1 MNPPPAGNVTFLFA
15 DVTGTIALMG
25 QNRDAVEQALVG
37 YHDLLV
43 RCTDDHAGFVFQGGE
58 SDFRILMDRDKNR
71 FLAAFPSAGQALE
84 AALTVQ
90 RTLSR
95 EMLPIMRRIGVRI
108 ALHTAAAAPVDGR
121 YRGPGPDCT
130 SQLLSA
136 AGFGRVIVLSQSTEA
151 LVRDLLP
158 PLTALQN
165 IGRQD
170 TPACPEP
177 AFRVQHPALPDGS
190 LSDEAEAETVERGR
204 MLYHAS
210 RQVRDRGD
218 YAQAWTMQQES
229 LTIAQQ
235 IGDERAVSGSY
246 TGLGNIAF
254 AAKEFAQAR
263 AMQEVTLTLVRPWG
277 NARETANSLSNLARA
292 AFYQGDYAAAQPPY
306 EEALALYRQLDDP
319 YKIAS
324 VLNMLGGT
332 TSARENVAAAQ
343 AFYRESLI
351 FYRQQ
356 DNFVWIANTLSV
368 LANIEYK
375 QEDYAAA
382 RSLYAESLAIWRQLE
397 DQAEVG
403 TLLYTLGNIAFQQ
416 QDYAAARAFFDE
428 LLSLFRQ
435 MGDEQN
441 VTAVLERLALLP
453 QSRS

>member
-1 MNPPPAGNVTFLFA
+1 MNLPPAGSVTFLFA
-15 DVTGTIALMG
+15 DVTGTLIPLMG
-25 QNRDAVEQALVG
+25 QNRGAAEQALAG

-43 RCTDDHAGFVFQGGE
+43 RCTDAHSGFVSQGGE
-58 SDFRILMDRDKNR
+58 SDFRIIMDRDKNR

-95 EMLPIMRRIGVRI
+95 EMLPMMSRVGVRI

-121 YRGPGPDCT
+121 YLGPGPDCT
-130 SQLLSA
+130 NQLLSA
-136 AGFGRVIVLSQSTEA
+136 AGFSRVIVVSQTTEA

-190 LSDEAEAETVERGR
+190 LSDEAEAETVNRGR

-210 RQVRDRGD
+210 RQARDRGD

-229 LTIAQQ
+229 LTIVQQ
-235 IGDERAVSGSY
+235 IGDERAVSASY
-246 TGLGNIAF
+246 TNLGNIAS
-254 AAKEFAQAR
+254 AAKDFALAR
-263 AMQEVTLTLVRPWG
+263 AMQDVTLTLVRPWG
-277 NARETANSLSNLARA
+277 DAREIANSLSNVAHA
-292 AFYQGDYAAAQPPY
+292 AFYQGDSVAAQPLY
-306 EEALALYRQLDDP
+306 EEALTLYRQLDDP
-319 YKIAS
+319 YEIAS

-332 TSARENVAAAQ
+332 TSAQGNVAAAK

-368 LANIEYK
+368 LANIEYE
-375 QEDYAAA
+375 QEEYAAA
-382 RSLYAESLAIWRQLE
+382 RALYAECLAVWRQLE
-397 DQAEVG
+397 DQAQVG
-403 TLLYTLGNIAFQQ
+403 TYLFMLGRTAAHQ
-416 QDYAAARAFFDE
+416 QDYVAARAFFEE
-428 LLSLFRQ
+428 LLSLCRQ
-435 MGDEQN
+435 VGDEQN
-441 VTAVLERLALLP
+441 VTTVLEHLALLP
-453 QSRS
+453 